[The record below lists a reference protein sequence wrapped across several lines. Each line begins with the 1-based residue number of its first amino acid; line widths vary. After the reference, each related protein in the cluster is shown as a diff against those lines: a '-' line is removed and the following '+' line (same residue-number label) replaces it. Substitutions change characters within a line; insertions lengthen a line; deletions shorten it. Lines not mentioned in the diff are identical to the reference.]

1 MGEASK
7 GGRYSLDVGGPGV
20 GGDTQPWPWRGHA
33 ALGTEHPAL
42 EGTRSPT
49 YGGVPGK
56 GDTSRGT
63 GTAPSTG
70 REAAPEGRYSPG
82 DIPGTDQPAG
92 HGESHPQRESPA
104 RDVTTVPPSSPSRDM
119 PTSRH
124 FLKRH
129 CWQRLRLMRTIEQ
142 FSFLRHFLYWMFCWM
157 LRRKK
162 PCGASGGNH
171 WGSLQCDRGSVPH
184 PRPQPSTLQPSQA
197 WTP

>member
-1 MGEASK
+1 MEGTCSSGHGAPSL
-7 GGRYSLDVGGPGV
+7 GR
-20 GGDTQPWPWRGHA
+20 DTQPHIWG
-33 ALGTEHPAL
+33 
-42 EGTRSPT
+42 SPR
-49 YGGVPGK
+49 K

-92 HGESHPQRESPA
+92 HGESHPQREFPA

-171 WGSLQCDRGSVPH
+171 WGSLQCDRAPFPIPGPSPVPCSPRRRERRSGSRRRR
-184 PRPQPSTLQPSQA
+184 PRRLCRAAPSR
-197 WTP
+197 